1 MSDAGSVSVRSV
13 KRSQVPERGDLARWI
28 VGQGEEHLAHRRG
41 VDRHACPDPGIEAEG
56 FRRRHVVGDE
66 HLVADARPE
75 ARRLTG
81 LGGEAC
87 QRPVPTVQTEPRLR
101 PAAEGDQPDT
111 EVVALGLGVLGD
123 ESRRAEGLEEPM
135 CRAHRQTATPP
146 RGP

>member
-1 MSDAGSVSVRSV
+1 M
-13 KRSQVPERGDLARWI
+13 
-28 VGQGEEHLAHRRG
+28 
-41 VDRHACPDPGIEAEG
+41 
-56 FRRRHVVGDE
+56 VGDE

-75 ARRLTG
+75 ARRLTS

-87 QRPVPTVQTEPRLR
+87 QRPVPTVQPEPRLR

-135 CRAHRQTATPP
+135 CRAHRQTATRCEGRDTEIFSFRFEQAEHPQRP
-146 RGP
+146 VDRLSAGATDSLR